1 MIDRRNF
8 LIYGLNAASAALL
21 RNSIA
26 RAAALPT
33 VRRSGTIEDVEHV
46 VIFMQENRSFD
57 HYFGHLSGVRGYSDR
72 FPLPLPGG
80 RPVWFQ
86 PRMEHPGETILPFHL
101 DTRRTSAAFMRD
113 LDHGWAS
120 QHGAIAG
127 GRMDGWPLNKTDMTM
142 GYHLRSDLPFHSA
155 LADAFTICDH
165 YFCSIAGPT
174 NPNRVMLW
182 SGSIDPE
189 GRGGGP
195 YIDDDCWLYTP
206 GMKPFA
212 WTTYAERLQRAG
224 ITWRVYQEGLG
235 WNEDSPMTGNYDD
248 NALAYFE
255 PFANAATNSEPH
267 QRAMRP
273 AGVDQLR
280 NDVLAA
286 RLPQVSWIVT
296 PAAFSEHPSYP
307 PAYGAI
313 YIARVLEALTAD
325 RDTWNKTV
333 LFLNYDENDGLFDHV
348 IPPQPPT
355 PILPGISTVSTQ
367 GEIHDTINPD
377 YPRPYTPDQL
387 PYGLGPRVPM
397 LVISP
402 WSKGGYVCSEVF
414 DHTSVIRFLETRFG
428 VREPNISAWRRA
440 ICGDLTSAFDFQ
452 SYMTRDIVLPS
463 TGGYWD
469 LSYQESRLP
478 AARVPRSQ
486 PPELPAQEAGIR
498 PTRPLPYAL
507 ELNLVAAGN
516 GVHLNFQNRSRVG
529 VCCTAFWDAS
539 EDLPRRYT
547 LGAGHG
553 LEDFVALPKGRPLAM
568 SVYGPNGFVRRIQGT
583 GQSSL
588 HVFGAIDV
596 RGGLALRVTN
606 TGARALTIRIRDEA
620 YGQPGHTVRVPA
632 SGTAHWRVDLERS
645 HHWYDVTVSAEQH
658 QWRFAGHAETG
669 RESISDPAIGAPVLQ
684 RVGA

>member
-8 LIYGLNAASAALL
+8 LKYGLNAASAALL
-21 RNSIA
+21 RKSIT
-26 RAAALPT
+26 RAAALPG
-33 VRRSGTIEDVEHV
+33 VRRSGTLEDVEHV

-72 FPLPLPGG
+72 FPLSLPGG
-80 RPVWFQ
+80 KPVWLQ
-86 PRMEHPGETILPFHL
+86 PRMEDPARTILPFHL
-101 DTRRTSAAFMRD
+101 DTHRTSAAFMQD

-120 QHGAIAG
+120 QHGALAG

-142 GYHLRSDLPFHSA
+142 GYFLRTDLPFHCA
-155 LADAFTICDH
+155 LADAFTVCDH

-182 SGSIDPE
+182 AGSIDPQ

-195 YIDDDCWLYTP
+195 YIDDECWLYTP
-206 GMKPFA
+206 GMKPFT
-212 WTTYAERLQRAG
+212 WTTYAERLQSAG

-235 WNEDSPMTGNYDD
+235 WNEHSPMTGNYDD

-255 PFANAATNSEPH
+255 SFANAATNSELH

-280 NDVLAA
+280 NDVLAG

-355 PILPGISTVSTQ
+355 PVLPGISTVSTE
-367 GEIHDTINPD
+367 GEIHDTVNPD
-377 YPRPYTPDQL
+377 YPTPHTPDQL

-402 WSKGGYVCSEVF
+402 WSKGGYVCSQVF
-414 DHTSVIRFLETRFG
+414 DHTSVIRFLESRFG
-428 VREPNISAWRRA
+428 VKEPNISAWRRA
-440 ICGDLTSAFDFQ
+440 ICGDLTSAFNFE
-452 SYMTRDIVLPS
+452 SYRTAAIVLPS
-463 TGGYWD
+463 TADYWD
-469 LSYQESRLP
+469 LSFQESKLP
-478 AARVPRSQ
+478 AATVPQHQ
-486 PPELPAQEAGIR
+486 PMAMPAQEPGLR

-507 ELNLVAAGN
+507 ELNLVAARG
-516 GVHLNFQNRSRVG
+516 GVHLQFDNRSSVG
-529 VCCTAFWDAS
+529 VCCTAFWDGS
-539 EDLPRRYT
+539 EALPRRYT
-547 LGAGHG
+547 LGAGHR
-553 LEDFVALPKGRPLAM
+553 LEDFVALPDGQSLAM
-568 SVYGPNGFVRRIQGT
+568 SVYGPNGFVRRIRGAGSTSLEVSASLDVQGT
-583 GQSSL
+583 M
-588 HVFGAIDV
+588 
-596 RGGLALRVTN
+596 ALRLKN
-606 TGARALTIRIRDEA
+606 SGNRALAVQIRDAA
-620 YGQPGHTVRVPA
+620 YGRPAHTLRVPA
-632 SGTAHWRVDLERS
+632 RATEQWRLEFQRS
-645 HHWYDVTVSAEQH
+645 HHWYDVTLSAEQFE
-658 QWRFAGHAETG
+658 WRFAGHAETG
-669 RESISDPAIGAPVLQ
+669 RESLTDPAVATPVLMY
-684 RVGA
+684 A

>member
-1 MIDRRNF
+1 MIDRRDF
-8 LIYGLNAASAALL
+8 LKYGLNAASAALL
-21 RNSIA
+21 RNSIS
-26 RAAALPT
+26 RAAALPA
-33 VRRSGTIEDVEHV
+33 VRRSGTLEDVEHV

-80 RPVWFQ
+80 KPVWFQ
-86 PRMEHPGETILPFHL
+86 PRMDNPAETILPFHL
-101 DTRRTSAAFMRD
+101 DTRRSSAAFMQD

-127 GRMDGWPLNKTDMTM
+127 GRMNGWPLNKTDLTM
-142 GYHLRSDLPFHSA
+142 GYFLRPDLPFHCA

-182 SGSIDPE
+182 AGSIDPQ
-189 GRGGGP
+189 GLGGGP
-195 YIDDDCWLYTP
+195 YIDDECWLYTP
-206 GMKPFA
+206 GMKPFT
-212 WTTYAERLQRAG
+212 WTTYAERLQRSG
-224 ITWRVYQEGLG
+224 VTWRVYQEGLG

-248 NALAYFE
+248 NALAYFDS
-255 PFANAATNSEPH
+255 FANAAPSSELH

-273 AGVDQLR
+273 GGVDQLR
-280 NDVLAA
+280 NDVLAG

-325 RDTWNKTV
+325 RDTWNKTA

-355 PILPGISTVSTQ
+355 PVLPGISTVSTA
-367 GEIHDTINPD
+367 GEIHDTVNPN
-377 YPRPYTPDQL
+377 YPRPHVPDQL

-414 DHTSVIRFLETRFG
+414 DHTSVIRFLERRFG
-428 VREPNISAWRRA
+428 VKEPNISAWRRT
-440 ICGDLTSAFDFQ
+440 ICGDLTSAFDFNAYQ
-452 SYMTRDIVLPS
+452 TRHIVLPS
-463 TGGYWD
+463 TAGYWD

-478 AARVPRSQ
+478 AATAPQRQ
-486 PPELPAQEAGIR
+486 PPEMPAQEAGLR

-507 ELNLVAAGN
+507 ELNLLAARG
-516 GVHLNFQNRSRVG
+516 GVHLHFENRSTVG
-529 VCCTAFWDAS
+529 VCCTAFWDQS
-539 EDLPRRYT
+539 EALPRRYT
-547 LGAGHG
+547 LGAGHR
-553 LEDFVALPKGRPLAM
+553 LEDFVALPERQPLAM
-568 SVYGPNGFVRRIQGT
+568 SVYGPNGFVRRMRGVGSTALEVFSAFDAQG
-583 GQSSL
+583 
-588 HVFGAIDV
+588 
-596 RGGLALRVTN
+596 RMALRLKN
-606 TGARALTIRIRDEA
+606 AGDRALEVRIRDTA
-620 YGQPGHTVRVPA
+620 YGQAEQTLRVA
-632 SGTAHWRVDLERS
+632 AHATEHWQLEFHRS
-645 HHWYDVTVSAEQH
+645 HLWYDVTVSAEQF

-669 RESISDPAIGAPVLQ
+669 RESLSDPALAAPVLIYS
-684 RVGA
+684 

>member
-1 MIDRRNF
+1 MIDRRDF
-8 LIYGLNAASAALL
+8 LKYGLSAATGTLL
-21 RNSIA
+21 RNSIV
-26 RAAALPT
+26 RASTLPV

-57 HYFGHLSGVRGYSDR
+57 HYFGHLAGVRGYSDR

-86 PRMEHPGETILPFHL
+86 PRMERPQEPILPFHL
-101 DTRRTSAAFMRD
+101 NTRRTSAAFMQD
-113 LDHGWAS
+113 LDHSWAS

-142 GYHLRSDLPFHSA
+142 GYHLRSDLPYHCA
-155 LADAFTICDH
+155 LADAFTVCDH

-189 GRGGGP
+189 GRSGGP

-212 WTTYAERLQRAG
+212 WTTYAERLQRSG
-224 ITWRVYQEGLG
+224 ISWRVYQEGLG
-235 WNEDSPMTGNYDD
+235 WSEDRPFTGNYDD
-248 NALAYFE
+248 NALAYFAS
-255 PFANAATNSEPH
+255 FANAAVNSELH

-280 NDVLAA
+280 NDVIAG
-286 RLPQVSWIVT
+286 RLPQVCWIVT

-325 RDTWNKTV
+325 RDTWNRTA
-333 LFLNYDENDGLFDHV
+333 LFLNYDENDGLFDHM

-355 PILPGISTVSTQ
+355 PVLPGISTVSTE
-367 GEIHDTINPD
+367 GEIHDTVNPN
-377 YPRPYTPDQL
+377 YPRRYTPDEL

-428 VREPNISAWRRA
+428 VKEPNISAWRRA
-440 ICGDLTSAFDFQ
+440 ICGDLTSAFDFE
-452 SYMTRDIVLPS
+452 SYRVRDVFLPS
-463 TGGYWD
+463 TAGYWD

-478 AARVPRSQ
+478 PATVPRSQ
-486 PPELPAQEAGIR
+486 PITMPGQEAGRR
-498 PTRPLPYAL
+498 PTRPLPYAI
-507 ELNLVAAGN
+507 ELNLLAARG
-516 GVHLNFQNRSRVG
+516 GVCLQFYNRSRVG
-529 VCCTAFWDAS
+529 VCCTAYWDAS
-539 EDLPRRYT
+539 EGLPRRYT
-547 LGAGHG
+547 LGAGHR
-553 LEDFVALPKGRPLAM
+553 LEDFVALPKGQKLAM
-568 SVYGPNGFVRRIQGT
+568 SVYGPNGFVRRLRGSGRT
-583 GQSSL
+583 SL
-588 HVFGAIDV
+588 EVFAALNA
-596 RGGLALRVTN
+596 RGSMALLLRN
-606 TGARALTIRIRDEA
+606 TGNRALVVRIGDA
-620 YGQPGHTVRVPA
+620 VYGRASRPATRPQASRCRFDGAASSSRRPGR
-632 SGTAHWRVDLERS
+632 
-645 HHWYDVTVSAEQH
+645 
-658 QWRFAGHAETG
+658 
-669 RESISDPAIGAPVLQ
+669 
-684 RVGA
+684 